1 MAAMSTHEPEQDRV
15 APPTVRGP
23 RPLAERLRDPD
34 SFGLLLLLILLLLL
48 LSALSGEGPL
58 GQAVVTVVSGAVA
71 LFAFWT
77 SRPHARVLRWATVAI
92 ALAVIG
98 AILAVFAGSGSA
110 LDGGSLAVIAVLTAA
125 SPVVVARRLLRHQR
139 VQGSTILGALCIYL
153 LLGLFYAYL
162 FSAID
167 AVGGPFFA
175 GQPQT
180 IIVDFL
186 YFSYASLTT
195 VGYGD
200 LTAAEDLGR
209 MLAVS
214 EALLGQLYLVTV
226 VALLVGNIGRGRIR
240 PDRG

>member
-1 MAAMSTHEPEQDRV
+1 MRTPDPEQERLV
-15 APPTVRGP
+15 PPTIRRR

-34 SFGLLLLLILLLLL
+34 SFGLLLLLILVLLL
-48 LSALSGEGPL
+48 LSALSGEGEL

-92 ALAVIG
+92 VLAVIG

-110 LDGGSLAVIAVLTAA
+110 LDGVSRGVIALLTAA
-125 SPVVVARRLLRHQR
+125 TPAVVARRLLRHPR

-162 FSAID
+162 FSAVG
-167 AVGGPFFA
+167 AVGGSFFA
-175 GQPQT
+175 GQPQAT
-180 IIVDFL
+180 IVDYL

-200 LTAAEDLGR
+200 LSPAEDLGR

-214 EALLGQLYLVTV
+214 EALIGQLYLVTV
-226 VALLVGNIGRGRIR
+226 VALLVGNVGRDRVR
-240 PDRG
+240 P